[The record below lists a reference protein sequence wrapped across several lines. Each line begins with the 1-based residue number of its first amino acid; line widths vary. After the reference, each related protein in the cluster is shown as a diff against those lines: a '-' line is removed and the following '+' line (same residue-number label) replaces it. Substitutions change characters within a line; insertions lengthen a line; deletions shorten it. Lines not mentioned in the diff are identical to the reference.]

1 MTEDNAKNK
10 LTLSGKSTLTLK
22 LGDKAKAVNNEGK
35 KVVQVEVR
43 KKRVINPAGASA
55 EPKVKIDDATAAKLR
70 LIAEAKEHE
79 ARRRQEEEEKA
90 AARQKQQEEDKRR
103 RDEEAKALAA
113 AKEASGLILT
123 LANAGV
129 KTIDDLGDLATD
141 ELIEILGENTVSV
154 VEANK
159 IIMAARE
166 HWFEN
171 EEQAGESVEQ

>member
-1 MTEDNAKNK
+1 MGIDEKIQEI
-10 LTLSGKSTLTLK
+10 
-22 LGDKAKAVNNEGK
+22 EGL
-35 KVVQVEVR
+35 
-43 KKRVINPAGASA
+43 
-55 EPKVKIDDATAAKLR
+55 D
-70 LIAEAKEHE
+70 
-79 ARRRQEEEEKA
+79 
-90 AARQKQQEEDKRR
+90 
-103 RDEEAKALAA
+103 RDM
-113 AKEASGLILT
+113 ILT

-141 ELIEILGENTVSV
+141 ELIEILGENTISV